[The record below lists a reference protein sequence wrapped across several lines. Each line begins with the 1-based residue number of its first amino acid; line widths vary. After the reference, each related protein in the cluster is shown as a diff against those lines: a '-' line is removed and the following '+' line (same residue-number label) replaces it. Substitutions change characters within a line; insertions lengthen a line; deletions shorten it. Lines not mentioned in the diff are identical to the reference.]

1 MQVLIIVTV
10 LATLVVETVTKQ
22 LEPVFGGAT
31 FVAHILNANVHAV
44 MIVVFREGA
53 KQVMNILND
62 WENWQTEKQF
72 KNAYVTKMYSYAFLN
87 AYFPIFFV
95 AFMADFWKPFGSD
108 VSCGESC
115 YDYINILVGIIYLQD
130 VIVNYVLRMQKKA
143 KTDEEISQAEQE
155 FMSEKFF
162 GLNETYLEKII
173 ELGYIMM
180 FAALCPLLV

>member
-1 MQVLIIVTV
+1 M
-10 LATLVVETVTKQ
+10 
-22 LEPVFGGAT
+22 
-31 FVAHILNANVHAV
+31 
-44 MIVVFREGA
+44 
-53 KQVMNILND
+53 
-62 WENWQTEKQF
+62 
-72 KNAYVTKMYSYAFLN
+72 
-87 AYFPIFFV
+87 
-95 AFMADFWKPFGSD
+95 
-108 VSCGESC
+108 
-115 YDYINILVGIIYLQD
+115 GIIYLQD